1 MISIPFKQGTS
12 LEIKYKKYFK
22 IICMNKINLLFPL
35 LIVLSTSSIKTIAH
49 DLEGAINSSDRT
61 EKNVLRDKYRN
72 PYETI
77 SFFGIKSDM
86 TVVELSPGGG
96 WYTEIFANYLHEPG
110 NLIAAHFDSNSD
122 REYFKR
128 GRANFEKKMQSSSM
142 YNNVSIVDLSSN
154 LASPNSVDA
163 VVTFRNLHN
172 WIGPQMDTIFKNSY
186 KALKPGGI
194 FGIVEHR
201 ANPGTSLDVMKKSGY
216 VTESYA
222 IAIAEKH
229 GFVLVDKSEINANPK
244 DLKNYEK
251 GVWTLPP
258 SLRLK
263 DKDKERYLEIG
274 ESDRMTLLF
283 KKPTQI

>member
-1 MISIPFKQGTS
+1 MK
-12 LEIKYKKYFK
+12 
-22 IICMNKINLLFPL
+22 KINLLLSLVIYLSAPSSL
-35 LIVLSTSSIKTIAH
+35 LAH
-49 DLEGAINSSDRT
+49 DLKSAINSSDRT
-61 EKNVLRDKYRN
+61 SKNVMRDKYRN

-77 SFFGIKSDM
+77 TFFKIEPNM
-86 TVVELSPGGG
+86 TVVELSPGAG

-128 GRANFEKKMQSSSM
+128 GRANFEKKIKSSKM
-142 YNNVSIVDLSSN
+142 YSNVSIVDLSSN
-154 LASPNSVDA
+154 LAPENSVDA

-172 WIGPQMDTIFKNSY
+172 WIGPQMDTIFQNSY
-186 KALKPGGI
+186 KALKPGGL
-194 FGIVEHR
+194 FGVVEHR
-201 ANPGTSLDVMKKSGY
+201 AKDGTSLDVMKKSGY
-216 VTESYA
+216 VTEDYA
-222 IAIAEKH
+222 ISIAKKH

-244 DLKNYEK
+244 DLKNYEG

-263 DKDKERYLEIG
+263 DKDKEWYLEIG

-283 KKPTQI
+283 KKPE

>member
-1 MISIPFKQGTS
+1 
-12 LEIKYKKYFK
+12 
-22 IICMNKINLLFPL
+22 MNKINLLLPL
-35 LIVLSTSSIKTIAH
+35 LIVLSTSSINTIAH

-110 NLIAAHFDSNSD
+110 NLIAAHFDSGSE

-128 GRANFEKKMQSSSM
+128 GRANFEKKMQSSNM

-154 LASPNSVDA
+154 LAPENSVDA

-172 WIGPQMDTIFKNSY
+172 WIGPKMETIFQNSY

-194 FGIVEHR
+194 FGVVEHR
-201 ANPGTSLDVMKKSGY
+201 ANPGTSLDEMKKSGY

-244 DLKNYEK
+244 DLKNYER

-263 DKDKERYLEIG
+263 DKDKDKYLEIG

-283 KKPTQI
+283 KKPID

>member
-1 MISIPFKQGTS
+1 MK
-12 LEIKYKKYFK
+12 
-22 IICMNKINLLFPL
+22 KINLLLSLVIYLSAPSL
-35 LIVLSTSSIKTIAH
+35 LAH
-49 DLEGAINSSDRT
+49 DLKSAINSPDRT
-61 EKNVLRDKYRN
+61 LKNVMRDNYRN
-72 PYETI
+72 PYQTI
-77 SFFGIKSDM
+77 TFFKIEPSM
-86 TVVELSPGGG
+86 TVVELSPGAG

-128 GRANFEKKMQSSSM
+128 GRANFEKKIQSSKM
-142 YNNVSIVDLSSN
+142 YSNVSIVDLSSN
-154 LASPNSVDA
+154 LAPENSVDA

-172 WIGPQMDTIFKNSY
+172 WIGPQMDTIFQNSY

-194 FGIVEHR
+194 FGVVEHR
-201 ANPGTSLDVMKKSGY
+201 AKDGTSLDAMKKSGY
-216 VTESYA
+216 VTEDYA
-222 IAIAEKH
+222 ISIAKKH

-244 DLKNYEK
+244 DLKNYEG

-263 DKDKERYLEIG
+263 DKDKQKYLGIG

-283 KKPTQI
+283 KKPE

>member
-1 MISIPFKQGTS
+1 MK
-12 LEIKYKKYFK
+12 
-22 IICMNKINLLFPL
+22 KINLLLSLIIYLSAPSSL
-35 LIVLSTSSIKTIAH
+35 LAH
-49 DLEGAINSSDRT
+49 DLKSSINSPDRT
-61 EKNVLRDKYRN
+61 LKNVMRDKYRN

-77 SFFGIKSDM
+77 TFFKIEPGM
-86 TVVELSPGGG
+86 TVVELSPGSG

-128 GRANFEKKMQSSSM
+128 GRANFEKKIQSSKM
-142 YNNVSIVDLSSN
+142 YSNVSIVDLSSN
-154 LASPNSVDA
+154 LAPENSVDA

-172 WIGPQMDTIFKNSY
+172 WIGPQMDTIFQNSY
-186 KALKPGGI
+186 KVLKPGGI
-194 FGIVEHR
+194 FGVVEHR
-201 ANPGTSLDVMKKSGY
+201 AKEGTSLDAMKKSGY
-216 VTESYA
+216 VTEDYA
-222 IAIAEKH
+222 ISIAKKH

-244 DLKNYEK
+244 DLKNYEG

-263 DKDKERYLEIG
+263 DKDKEKYLEIG

-283 KKPTQI
+283 KKPE

>member
-1 MISIPFKQGTS
+1 MKKINIFMSLVILLSIPS
-12 LEIKYKKYFK
+12 Y
-22 IICMNKINLLFPL
+22 LL
-35 LIVLSTSSIKTIAH
+35 AH
-49 DLEGAINSSDRT
+49 DLKGAINSSDRT
-61 EKNVLRDKYRN
+61 PKNVMRDKFRN

-77 SFFGIKSDM
+77 TFFKIESDM
-86 TVVELSPGGG
+86 TVVELSPGSG

-128 GRANFEKKMQSSSM
+128 GRANFEKKMKSSKM

-154 LASPNSVDA
+154 LASENSVDA

-172 WIGPQMDTIFKNSY
+172 WIGPQIDKIFENSF

-194 FGIVEHR
+194 FGVVEHR
-201 ANPGTSLDVMKKSGY
+201 ANPNTTLDAMKKSGY
-216 VTESYA
+216 VTEDYA
-222 IAIAEKH
+222 IAIAKKH

-244 DLKNYEK
+244 DLKNHER

-263 DKDKERYLEIG
+263 DKDKEKYLEIG

-283 KKPTQI
+283 KKPE

>member
-1 MISIPFKQGTS
+1 
-12 LEIKYKKYFK
+12 
-22 IICMNKINLLFPL
+22 
-35 LIVLSTSSIKTIAH
+35 
-49 DLEGAINSSDRT
+49 
-61 EKNVLRDKYRN
+61 
-72 PYETI
+72 
-77 SFFGIKSDM
+77 
-86 TVVELSPGGG
+86 
-96 WYTEIFANYLHEPG
+96 
-110 NLIAAHFDSNSD
+110 
-122 REYFKR
+122 
-128 GRANFEKKMQSSSM
+128 MQSSNM
-142 YNNVSIVDLSSN
+142 YNNVAIVDLSSN
-154 LASPNSVDA
+154 LASPSSVDA

-201 ANPGTSLDVMKKSGY
+201 ANPGTSLDAMKKSGY

-244 DLKNYEK
+244 DLKNYER

-263 DKDKERYLEIG
+263 DKDTEKYLEIG

-283 KKPTQI
+283 KKPN